1 MKKLRLSV
9 LVAASGLA
17 GVMLLAGCA
26 KQEQSAAVTAPVL
39 AAKLPVGLTPEASV
53 LDMMLEVIDP
63 NADELWES
71 VATISTRTGVE
82 ERHPRTDAEWKA
94 VRRKALLL
102 VEGANLLVVEGRPV
116 AHPGQKLEETGE
128 GDLTPEQAQLEIDKD
143 RASFVSFAG
152 ALQTASRKMLGAI
165 DKRDT
170 EMFLEAG
177 GELDEACEACHTRFW
192 YPNAPKPPGL

>member
-1 MKKLRLSV
+1 MKKLRLLV
-9 LVAASGLA
+9 LGAAGALA

-26 KQEQSAAVTAPVL
+26 RQHSEAVPAPML
-39 AAKLPVGLTPEASV
+39 AAKLPAGLTPEASV
-53 LDMMLEVIDP
+53 LDLMLEVIDP

-143 RASFVSFAG
+143 RASFVSFAA
-152 ALQTASRKMLGAI
+152 ALQSSSRKLLGAI

>member
-1 MKKLRLSV
+1 MKKLRWTMLG
-9 LVAASGLA
+9 AAAALA
-17 GVMLLAGCA
+17 GVVLLGGCA
-26 KQEQSAAVTAPVL
+26 RQDSAAVAAQVL
-39 AAKLPVGLTPEASV
+39 AAKLPAGLTPEASV
-53 LDMMLEVIDP
+53 LDLMLEVIDP

-143 RASFVSFAG
+143 RASFVSFAA
-152 ALQTASRKMLGAI
+152 ALQTSSRKLLGAI

-170 EMFLEAG
+170 DMFLEAG

-192 YPNAPKPPGL
+192 YPHAPKPPGL

>member
-1 MKKLRLSV
+1 MKKSRMPILG
-9 LVAASGLA
+9 AAGALA
-17 GVMLLAGCA
+17 GVVLIAGCA
-26 KQEQSAAVTAPVL
+26 KQQSVVAPAPVL

-53 LDMMLEVIDP
+53 LDLMLEVIDP

-102 VEGANLLVVEGRPV
+102 VEAANLLVVEGRPV
-116 AHPGQKLEETGE
+116 AHPGQKLEETAE

-143 RASFVSFAG
+143 RASFVSFAA
-152 ALQTASRKMLGAI
+152 ALQTSSRKLLGSI

-170 EMFLEAG
+170 ELFLEAG

>member
-1 MKKLRLSV
+1 MKKLRLPMV
-9 LVAASGLA
+9 GAAGALA
-17 GVMLLAGCA
+17 GIMLLAGCA
-26 KQEQSAAVTAPVL
+26 KQESAAVAAPLL
-39 AAKLPVGLTPEASV
+39 AAKLPAGLTPEASM
-53 LDMMLEVIDP
+53 LDLMLEVIDP

-82 ERHPRTDAEWKA
+82 ERHPRTDAEWKV

-143 RASFVSFAG
+143 RASFVSFAA
-152 ALQTASRKMLGAI
+152 ALQTSSRKLLGAI

-170 EMFLEAG
+170 DLFLEAG

>member
-1 MKKLRLSV
+1 MNKPRMPIPGAAGA
-9 LVAASGLA
+9 LVA
-17 GVMLLAGCA
+17 VMLLAGCA
-26 KQEQSAAVTAPVL
+26 KQGSAPPPAPVL
-39 AAKLPVGLTPEASV
+39 AARLPVGLAPEASV
-53 LDMMLEVIDP
+53 LDLMLELIDP

-71 VATISTRTGVE
+71 VATISTRAGVE
-82 ERHPRTDAEWKA
+82 ERQPRTDAEWKA

-102 VEGANLLVVEGRPV
+102 VEGANLLVVEGRVV

-143 RASFVSFAG
+143 RASFVSFAA
-152 ALQTASRKMLGAI
+152 ALQTSSRKLLGAI

-170 EMFLEAG
+170 DLFLAAG

-192 YPNAPKPPGL
+192 YPNAPRPPEQ

>member
-1 MKKLRLSV
+1 MQKLRLTM
-9 LVAASGLA
+9 LGVAGAAA
-17 GVMLLAGCA
+17 GAMLLAGCA
-26 KQEQSAAVTAPVL
+26 KQESTAVAAPVL
-39 AAKLPVGLTPEASV
+39 AAKLPAGLTPEASV

-71 VATISTRTGVE
+71 VATVSTRTGVE

-102 VEGANLLVVEGRPV
+102 IEGANLLVVEGRPV

-165 DKRDT
+165 EKRDT
-170 EMFLEAG
+170 DMFLEAG

>member
-1 MKKLRLSV
+1 MNKLRLPV
-9 LVAASGLA
+9 LGAAGVLA

-26 KQEQSAAVTAPVL
+26 KQQGAAAPAPVL
-39 AAKLPVGLTPEASV
+39 ASKLPAGLTPEASV
-53 LDMMLEVIDP
+53 LDLMLEVIDP

-116 AHPGQKLEETGE
+116 ARPGQKLEETAE

-143 RASFVSFAG
+143 RASFVSFA
-152 ALQTASRKMLGAI
+152 AAMQTSSRKLLGAI

-170 EMFLEAG
+170 ELFLEAG
-177 GELDEACEACHTRFW
+177 GELDEACEACHMRFW
-192 YPNAPKPPGL
+192 YPNAPRPPGL

>member
-1 MKKLRLSV
+1 MKKSRMPILG
-9 LVAASGLA
+9 AAGALA
-17 GVMLLAGCA
+17 GVVLIAGCA
-26 KQEQSAAVTAPVL
+26 KQQSLVAPAPVL

-53 LDMMLEVIDP
+53 LDLMLEVIDP

-102 VEGANLLVVEGRPV
+102 VEAANLLVVEGRPV
-116 AHPGQKLEETGE
+116 AHPGQKLEETAE

-143 RASFVSFAG
+143 RASFVSFAA
-152 ALQTASRKMLGAI
+152 ALQTSSRKLLGSI

-170 EMFLEAG
+170 ELFLEAG